1 LLPAVIIVKMRKD
14 VGGTEANELNLGN
27 AANNKITA
35 KEGNVRGLQNSAQ
48 LGGFLLDAHLKPEE
62 IDHGLERTK
71 RVFCLYSN

>member
-14 VGGTEANELNLGN
+14 VGGTEADELNLGN

-48 LGGFLLDAHLKPEE
+48 LGGFLLDAHLKPE
-62 IDHGLERTK
+62 IDNGLERTK
-71 RVFCLYSN
+71 RVFCLHSN